1 MKIGILG
8 GAFDPPHMGHLIVA
22 NQIKEYLNL
31 DEMWLMPVY
40 SHPFSKSLSSP
51 ASRFAMTKLCET
63 ETIKASDFEIKKENT
78 SYTIDTLELLE
89 KEFPNNDFYW
99 CIGSDMLTDFQ
110 KWHRWNDLVAQ
121 HNLVI
126 YPRGTGIID
135 LYKNVCAA
143 FGFERLPSHIYSMN
157 QEDVVI
163 TNISSTL
170 VRNRLKKGSSIS
182 YILPDR
188 IIEYIKTHHLY
199 HE

>member
-1 MKIGILG
+1 
-8 GAFDPPHMGHLIVA
+8 
-22 NQIKEYLNL
+22 
-31 DEMWLMPVY
+31 MWLMPVY

-110 KWHRWNDLVAQ
+110 KWHRWKDLVAD

-135 LYKNVCAA
+135 LYQNVCTA
-143 FGFERLPSHIYSMN
+143 FGYKKLPSHIYPMN
-157 QEDVVI
+157 QKDVVI

-170 VRNRLKKGSSIS
+170 VRSRLDESLSIDF
-182 YILPDR
+182 IVPNN
-188 IIEYIKTHHLY
+188 IIEYIRIHRLYRHH
-199 HE
+199 E